1 MSIFRDFFVKEK
13 PVFTGI
19 ARGVGG
25 FGFGSGGGGAAASGP
40 SVASGGNISAQP
52 GGDGYTYHVFTS
64 SGSLVAPGNITN
76 CELLCV
82 GPGGLSL
89 IHI

>member
-25 FGFGSGGGGAAASGP
+25 FGFGGGGVSGP
-40 SVASGGNISAQP
+40 APISVTGGNSVDT
-52 GGDGYTYHVFTS
+52 GSRSGYNLHIFTS
-64 SGSLVAPGNITN
+64 YK
-76 CELLCV
+76 
-82 GPGGLSL
+82 
-89 IHI
+89 